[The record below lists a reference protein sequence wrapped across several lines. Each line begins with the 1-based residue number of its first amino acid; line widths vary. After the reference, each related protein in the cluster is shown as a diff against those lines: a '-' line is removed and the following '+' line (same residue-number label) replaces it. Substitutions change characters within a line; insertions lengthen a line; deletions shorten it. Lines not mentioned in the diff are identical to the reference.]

1 MELLLNIKSIIMK
14 DNIIFAIT
22 LEDLQNESMGRI
34 GRKLADNEIE
44 IAKGGLEWGLQ
55 TCNLDIIYNT
65 IFTEMI

>member
-1 MELLLNIKSIIMK
+1 MK

-22 LEDLQNESMGRI
+22 LEDLQNEAMERV
-34 GRKLADNEIE
+34 GRKLTDEEID
-44 IAKGGLEWGLQ
+44 IAKNGLEWGLQ